1 MAWASVTQEITVEG
15 FHPSAALVGIFD
27 SFEGQRGH
35 VEDGAED
42 AVPDFLFAPAAAF
55 VLEVLDDVAQRLQ
68 RMSVFCFIR
77 RFSYKMKTEEGRGEG
92 VDVISTG

>member
-1 MAWASVTQEITVEG
+1 
-15 FHPSAALVGIFD
+15 
-27 SFEGQRGH
+27 
-35 VEDGAED
+35 
-42 AVPDFLFAPAAAF
+42 